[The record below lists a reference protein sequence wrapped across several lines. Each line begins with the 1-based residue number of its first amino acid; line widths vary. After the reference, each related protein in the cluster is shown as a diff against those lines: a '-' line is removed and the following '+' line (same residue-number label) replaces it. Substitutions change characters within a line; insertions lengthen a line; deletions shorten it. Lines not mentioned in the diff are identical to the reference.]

1 MDKSYETAFAEDCRK
16 VADEKV
22 TLEELKDQ
30 AQRLCTMVTTVL
42 DAHLLQVQQ
51 DTLKLINRKTEYVS
65 QTEDQMTR
73 ADDET
78 CSRVQEQLNL
88 YCGDMD
94 SLIHDQ
100 QEYAVGL
107 ASAINIVKDIKK
119 DIAAAADKDAVM
131 ACVKSIHEKTKFAY
145 IFSNRTKEAKHE

>member
-1 MDKSYETAFAEDCRK
+1 MEKSYKAACEEARRK

-22 TLEELKDQ
+22 TLEELKEQ
-30 AQRLCTMVTTVL
+30 AQRLCVMVTTVL

-51 DTLKLINRKTEYVS
+51 DTLKLVNQKTEFVG
-65 QTEDQMTR
+65 QTEEKMAH

-78 CSRVQEQLNL
+78 NARVKEQLDL

-107 ASAINIVKDIKK
+107 ASAISIVKDIKK

-131 ACVKSIHEKTKFAY
+131 ACVESIHEKTKFAY
-145 IFSNRTKEAKHE
+145 IFSNRAKEAKHE